1 MTHFP
6 HSSTPFSRR
15 YAKMWEKG
23 VSLTADG
30 CALIYLVDLAGTR
43 TTSDSVNKDVCGD
56 YAWQVFASSARLGH
70 QYYSDAE
77 AASKNY
83 HYFTQDDGTQV
94 FDILGFRVSQTTD
107 GMVR

>member
-43 TTSDSVNKDVCGD
+43 TTSDSVNKDVRGD

>member
-1 MTHFP
+1 
-6 HSSTPFSRR
+6 
-15 YAKMWEKG
+15 MWEKG

-43 TTSDSVNKDVCGD
+43 TTSDSVNKEVRGD
-56 YAWQVFASSARLGH
+56 YAWQVFASSARLGM
-70 QYYSDAE
+70 QYYNDAE